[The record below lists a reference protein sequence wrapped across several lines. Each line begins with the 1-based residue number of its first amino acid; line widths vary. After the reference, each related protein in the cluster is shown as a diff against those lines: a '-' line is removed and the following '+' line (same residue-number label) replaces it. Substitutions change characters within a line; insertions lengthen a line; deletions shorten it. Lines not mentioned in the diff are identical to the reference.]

1 MISPLVRVTKLVIG
15 CFVECERFP
24 LGGHC
29 ARLCFSRAGPD
40 LSLNAHQ
47 NGVGQQPSHEHGAEA
62 TAPCDRQVMASDG
75 VFT

>member
-1 MISPLVRVTKLVIG
+1 MYVCRIVCRCVGQKKEPRN
-15 CFVECERFP
+15 
-24 LGGHC
+24 
-29 ARLCFSRAGPD
+29 SRGRMTDDIPRGIQRQ
-40 LSLNAHQ
+40 Q